1 MPELLGATERLMTPT
16 KRPRAA
22 VTERELRGAEREGDV
37 RAELAALIREAIAVL
52 RRTAAAKS

>member
-1 MPELLGATERLMTPT
+1 MTPT
-16 KRPRAA
+16 KRHPRAA